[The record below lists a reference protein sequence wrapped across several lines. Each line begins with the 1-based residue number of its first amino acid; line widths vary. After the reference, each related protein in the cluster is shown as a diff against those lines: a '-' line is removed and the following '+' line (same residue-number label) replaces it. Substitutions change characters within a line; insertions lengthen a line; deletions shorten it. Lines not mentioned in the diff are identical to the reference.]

1 VVLANANH
9 VAVKGVQE
17 LIAQFSQST
26 HEAGFLSIVV
36 ALCYWA
42 TVYALEMLPHTVVF
56 TPVTR
61 KVLSDYA
68 YPVSGPSY
76 LDITETNMHISRLP
90 PCFGPASSTFPE
102 R

>member
-1 VVLANANH
+1 VILHRAVLTYADNL
-9 VAVKGVQE
+9 AVKGVQE

-68 YPVSGPSY
+68 YPVSDSSY
-76 LDITETNMHISRLP
+76 LAGISD
-90 PCFGPASSTFPE
+90 
-102 R
+102 

>member
-1 VVLANANH
+1 MLALANAKSF
-9 VAVKGVQE
+9 AVKGVQE
-17 LIAQFSQST
+17 LIAQFYEST

-61 KVLSDYA
+61 KLLSDYA
-68 YPVSGPSY
+68 YPVGDLSQTIFKQ
-76 LDITETNMHISRLP
+76 D
-90 PCFGPASSTFPE
+90 
-102 R
+102 

>member
-1 VVLANANH
+1 MLTLSNADSF
-9 VAVKGVQE
+9 AVKGVQE
-17 LIAQFSQST
+17 LIAQFYEST

-68 YPVSGPSY
+68 YPVSG
-76 LDITETNMHISRLP
+76 LIHTIVEQD
-90 PCFGPASSTFPE
+90 
-102 R
+102 

>member
-1 VVLANANH
+1 MPTLANAKPS
-9 VAVKGVQE
+9 AVKGVQE
-17 LIAQFSQST
+17 LIAQFYEST
-26 HEAGFLSIVV
+26 HTAGFLSIVV

-68 YPVSGPSY
+68 YPVSKLFY
-76 LDITETNMHISRLP
+76 DI
-90 PCFGPASSTFPE
+90 FKQA
-102 R
+102 